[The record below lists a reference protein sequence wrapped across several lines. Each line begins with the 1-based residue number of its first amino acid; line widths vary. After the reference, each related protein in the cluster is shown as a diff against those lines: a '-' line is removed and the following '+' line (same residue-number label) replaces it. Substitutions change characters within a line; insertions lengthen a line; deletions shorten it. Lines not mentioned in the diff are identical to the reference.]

1 MRRSRRLTAK
11 RRPEPK
17 RAVPRRARRLMPAPV
32 RASAP
37 GLPTVWATMPPEVDD
52 AGVAD
57 RLVVAAAVDGAALA
71 LLRTAGEA
79 AVAFVVAEAL
89 PVDDEAAAEPDA
101 AGPLTSPS
109 AHSDSPP
116 R

>member
-37 GLPTVWATMPPEVDD
+37 GLPTVWAMMPPEVDD

-79 AVAFVVAEAL
+79 AAAFVVAEAR
-89 PVDDEAAAEPDA
+89 PGDDQA
-101 AGPLTSPS
+101 AGEAPAARPRASPS
-109 AHSDSPP
+109 AARGSP
-116 R
+116 